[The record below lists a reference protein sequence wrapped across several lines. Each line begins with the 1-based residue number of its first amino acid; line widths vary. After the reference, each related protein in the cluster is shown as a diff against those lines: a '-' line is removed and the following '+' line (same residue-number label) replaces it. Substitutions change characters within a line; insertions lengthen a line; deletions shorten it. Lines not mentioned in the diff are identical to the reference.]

1 MKVID
6 IGAAKIGVAEK
17 GDKPLKNGV
26 ADAVLVAETLK
37 NEVSLGSEIAGASDF
52 ARKWAAVSNECGCPV
67 LCGCTTRFGSLRH
80 ISVMTFSGGVLA
92 DIADRT
98 LNLCGGG
105 YGEGDTIKVLR
116 FKNFDFGLLVDTD
129 ILLAKNW
136 KKIAPVCD
144 VIVGIAF
151 SGGDA
156 DFGFIPTYASLF
168 GKPYAVAFASGEV
181 LWGNPLEGLNK

>member
-6 IGAAKIGVAEK
+6 IGAAKIGVAQE
-17 GDKPLKNGV
+17 GDPPIKSGAV
-26 ADAVLVAETLK
+26 DAVLVAETLK
-37 NEVSLGSEIAGASDF
+37 KEVSLGREIAGESDF
-52 ARKWAAVSNECGCPV
+52 ARKWAAASEKCGCPI

-80 ISVMTFSGGVLA
+80 VSVMTFSSGVLA
-92 DIADRT
+92 DVADRT

-116 FKNFDFGLLVDTD
+116 FNFGLLVDTD

-136 KKIAPVCD
+136 IRITPVCD
-144 VIVGIAF
+144 IVVGVAF

-168 GKPYAVAFASGEV
+168 DKPYAVAFASGEV
-181 LWGNPLEGLNK
+181 LWGNPHGENNT

>member
-80 ISVMTFSGGVLA
+80 ISVMTFSCVYL
-92 DIADRT
+92 
-98 LNLCGGG
+98 
-105 YGEGDTIKVLR
+105 
-116 FKNFDFGLLVDTD
+116 
-129 ILLAKNW
+129 
-136 KKIAPVCD
+136 
-144 VIVGIAF
+144 
-151 SGGDA
+151 
-156 DFGFIPTYASLF
+156 
-168 GKPYAVAFASGEV
+168 
-181 LWGNPLEGLNK
+181 